1 MPALER
7 AVIIVLDGV
16 GVGQAPD
23 AAQYGDAGANCL
35 TNCSRTVGEL
45 RLPTMGAMGLGNIT
59 PIAGTPPTSQA
70 RGAFGRMNEASAGK
84 DSTTGHW
91 ELMGVTL
98 HRPLP
103 TYPHGFPP
111 DVVAQFEQAIGRGT
125 LGNKPASGTAI
136 IEELGA
142 EHMRTGKPILYTSA
156 DSVFQ
161 LAAHEQIIP
170 LDQLY
175 HMSEIARGMLTGD
188 HTVGRVIA

>member
-35 TNCSRTVGEL
+35 TNCSRAVGEL
-45 RLPTMGAMGLGNIT
+45 PLPTMGAMGLGNVT
-59 PIAGTPPTSQA
+59 PIVGTPPTSQA
-70 RGAFGRMNEASAGK
+70 HGAFGRMDEASAGK

-98 HRPLP
+98 RRPLP

-111 DVVAQFEQAIGRGT
+111 DIVTQF
-125 LGNKPASGTAI
+125 
-136 IEELGA
+136 
-142 EHMRTGKPILYTSA
+142 
-156 DSVFQ
+156 
-161 LAAHEQIIP
+161 
-170 LDQLY
+170 
-175 HMSEIARGMLTGD
+175 
-188 HTVGRVIA
+188 